1 MLEYL
6 VSLPWRWIIPIFFA
20 VGYTIAAAALVHALL
35 KARRPQSALGWAA
48 AIVSLPFI
56 GSLAYFLFGIS
67 RVDSRAASLMSDRA
81 ARRLK
86 FLSENADLW
95 KNEVFETPSIDPV
108 HEPIARVGE
117 GKRSSLPLLG
127 GNNVR
132 PLFNGDEAYPVML
145 ESIRRAKREIFLCT
159 YIFEGKLAGEVFAQ
173 ALTSAVAR
181 GVDVRVLLDGMGSFF
196 SPAWSQLRKGGVK
209 VEAFLPPHLFP
220 PTFSINLRNHRKVL
234 VCDGTAFTG
243 GMNIGD
249 GNLHDAQ
256 LYERFGARRFRQI
269 QDVHFLC
276 TGPVAG
282 LLREAFL
289 MDWAFATGQDDTGAL
304 LLPPPAGDM
313 DTRIVMD
320 GPGTPS
326 DAMQNLLCGVVSCA
340 KLRVTVF
347 TPYFLPTRELFSAF
361 TSAAGRGVDVRVFLP
376 EKLDHAYVGWAG
388 ERTLPLLLDSGVRV
402 FRQPPPF
409 AHTKLFLID
418 GNYVCMGST
427 NLDPRSLSLNFE
439 LNVEVF
445 SRELCAQLE
454 EYADAILAKSREVTL
469 EELSHLSLPR
479 QLRNA
484 AAWIFSPYL

>member
-1 MLEYL
+1 MLEYAA
-6 VSLPWRWIIPIFFA
+6 SLPWGWIIPVFF
-20 VGYTIAAAALVHALL
+20 VLGYTVAAVALVHALL

-48 AIVSLPFI
+48 AIISLPFA

-67 RVDSRAASLMSDRA
+67 RVDSRAARLMGDRA
-81 ARRLK
+81 ARRLR

-95 KNEVFETPSIDPV
+95 KNEVFQAPSVELARDAL
-108 HEPIARVGE
+108 ARVGE

-127 GNNVR
+127 GNDVR
-132 PLFNGDEAYPVML
+132 PLFNGDEAYPAML
-145 ESIRRAKREIFLCT
+145 EAIRRAKREVFLCT
-159 YIFEGKLAGEVFAQ
+159 YIFEGRLAGEVFAE
-173 ALTSAVAR
+173 ALTSAVGR

-196 SPAWSQLRKGGVK
+196 SPAWRHLRRGGVK
-209 VEAFLPPHLFP
+209 VEGFLPPRLFP
-220 PTFSINLRNHRKVL
+220 PDFSLNLRNHRKVL

-249 GNLHDAQ
+249 GNLHGVPSC
-256 LYERFGARRFRQI
+256 ERFDERQFRRI

-276 TGPVAG
+276 AGPIAG

-289 MDWAFATGQDDTGAL
+289 MDWALVTGQDDTGAL
-304 LLPPPAGDM
+304 LLPPPAGNM

-320 GPGTPS
+320 GPGTPN
-326 DAMQNLLCGVVSCA
+326 DPMQDLLCGILCCA
-340 KLRVTVF
+340 ARRVTVF
-347 TPYFLPTRELFSAF
+347 TPYFLPTRELLSAF
-361 TSAAGRGVDVRVFLP
+361 TCAAGRGVEVRVILP
-376 EKLDHAYVGWAG
+376 EELDHAYVGWAG

-418 GNYVCMGST
+418 GVYVCMGST

-445 SRELCAQLE
+445 SRELCMRLE
-454 EYADAILAKSREVTL
+454 EYADAILARSREVTL
-469 EELSHLSLPR
+469 EELKHLSLPR